1 MAITE
6 KKSANC
12 IDCRFAR
19 LVRYSEGNPVI
30 AICQLTGTPD
40 VARLYSCRHFEMMR
54 GKTTIERRYEGS
66 GNKHSRDN
74 EH

>member
-1 MAITE
+1 MATE

-19 LVRYSEGNPVI
+19 LVKYSEGNPVI

-54 GKTTIERRYEGS
+54 G
-66 GNKHSRDN
+66 
-74 EH
+74 